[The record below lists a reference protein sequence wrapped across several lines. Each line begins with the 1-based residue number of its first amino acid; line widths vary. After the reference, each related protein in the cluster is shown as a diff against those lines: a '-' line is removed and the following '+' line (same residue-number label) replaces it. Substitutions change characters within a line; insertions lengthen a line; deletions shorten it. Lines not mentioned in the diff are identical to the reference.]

1 MSLEQEFLN
10 TFKTLEVELI
20 SLARLNDD
28 YVSFSRALNKVYT
41 NRLNPIVSDA
51 DVYEFLKTASDLRNI
66 LSHRNNVC
74 VPSEEFLKKIK
85 KITDEIIHPA
95 KCEDIATKENDL
107 VLCHPGNKILD
118 VIDAMSKKSL
128 SNIPV
133 IYDGKIIGVFSRTT
147 FFDYYVKNRKLCVD
161 EEFTVRDFM
170 DYVDI
175 DSHTNE
181 RYLFVKPNTSLYDV
195 YKELTLRK
203 EPKKKR
209 LSCIFVTSNGKNNGK
224 LIGVITEADMIKIPY
239 KI

>member
-1 MSLEQEFLN
+1 M
-10 TFKTLEVELI
+10 
-20 SLARLNDD
+20 
-28 YVSFSRALNKVYT
+28 
-41 NRLNPIVSDA
+41 
-51 DVYEFLKTASDLRNI
+51 
-66 LSHRNNVC
+66 
-74 VPSEEFLKKIK
+74 
-85 KITDEIIHPA
+85 
-95 KCEDIATKENDL
+95 
-107 VLCHPGNKILD
+107 D

-161 EEFTVRDFM
+161 EELTVRDFM